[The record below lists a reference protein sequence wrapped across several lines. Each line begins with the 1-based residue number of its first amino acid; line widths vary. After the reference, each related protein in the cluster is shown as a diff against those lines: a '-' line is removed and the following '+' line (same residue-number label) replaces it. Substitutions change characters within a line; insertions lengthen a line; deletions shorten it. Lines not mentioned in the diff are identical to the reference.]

1 MSEAYLGEIRMFA
14 GNFAP
19 VGWEKCEGQLIN
31 ISEND
36 ALFALLS
43 TTYGGDGHTT
53 FGLPDLRGRLPIH
66 KGSNQGSTY
75 SLGMIGGT
83 ESVTLQ
89 ASQLPAHTHT
99 AIAAQAAGSDASPQ
113 NNTWAKAAVYS
124 TGLDGNNNP
133 LSRNPLN
140 NNSTSYLGDSLPHS
154 NMMPSVTLS
163 FIIALQ
169 GIFPSQS

>member
-1 MSEAYLGEIRMFA
+1 MSEAYIGEIRMFA
-14 GNFAP
+14 GNYAP
-19 VGWEKCEGQLIN
+19 VGWEKCEGQMMK
-31 ISEND
+31 ISDNQT
-36 ALFALLS
+36 LFMLLGS
-43 TTYGGDGHTT
+43 TYGGDGQTT

-89 ASQLPAHTHT
+89 ASQLPAHTHP

-124 TGLDGNNNP
+124 TGLDGNKNP
-133 LSRNPLN
+133 LSRNPMN
-140 NNSTSYLGDSLPHS
+140 NNSVSYLGGSQPHS
-154 NMMPSVTLS
+154 NMMPSLTLS